1 MESPKLRNSVKIVKS
16 ILSSACEHVLK
27 YKDERV
33 PVIPFVKGKQWDY
46 QSGFPNKAFNVLKKK
61 KQLGDFAS
69 AQDISAALA
78 AHIMEHHS
86 EFIKS
91 AEANAKGFLFLNM
104 SDKFLTA
111 EVNTLLSFG
120 EDLRVENPQKSETV
134 VVDFSSPNIAKEM
147 HVGHL
152 RSTIIGESICRVLEF
167 LGHDVR
173 RVNHIGDWGTQ
184 FGMLI
189 EHMMDVYPD
198 YVKSRPDLKD
208 LDSFYKE
215 SKKRFD
221 SDEEFKKRAQAKV
234 VRLQSGDKDLL
245 IAWRILCDVSRAFF
259 DRIYTRLDITNNE
272 YGESYYNDMIPSVI
286 TELEEKDLIK
296 VDKGAKCLF
305 VPKKKVPLMVQKS
318 DGGYNYDTT
327 DLAASR
333 FRLLDWKATRVIY
346 LTDVG
351 QFPHFDL
358 IFRASQMA
366 GWHTP
371 PKTRMEHMGFGIVLG
386 EDGGRI
392 RTREGKSVKLMDLLD
407 EAALRAKTQL
417 QQRLGS
423 MDQEGAKT
431 KLEEHDI
438 DAAAEILGIAAV
450 KYFDLRQNR
459 IQNYKFSFDAMLNQ
473 KGNTAVYLMYSY
485 IRVCSIIRKLDK
497 VKSGT
502 ETETQP
508 PKFEFTDEA
517 EKQLARQMIRFPET
531 LDMAQDKL
539 QINRICDFLYL
550 LAVRVAEAY
559 GQYKVLN
566 NEHTLIRI
574 QLIKAVKKMMD
585 KCFYLLGINTIDKI

>member
-1 MESPKLRNSVKIVKS
+1 MEISKLRNSVKIVKN
-16 ILSSACEHVLK
+16 ILGKASEQVLK
-27 YKDERV
+27 YKDDRI
-33 PVIPFVKGKQWDY
+33 PVIPFVKGKEWDY
-46 QSGFPNKAFNVLKKK
+46 QSGFPNKAFNILKKK
-61 KQLGDFAS
+61 KQLGDFK
-69 AQDISAALA
+69 SAADVATHLA
-78 AHIMEHHS
+78 NYMLENHS
-86 EFIKS
+86 DMIKS
-91 AEANAKGFLFLNM
+91 AEGNSKGFLFVLM
-104 SDKFLTA
+104 S
-111 EVNTLLSFG
+111 EGYLLDEMNKLLAFN
-120 EDLRVENPQKSETV
+120 DDIKVENVQEKETV

-189 EHMMDVYPD
+189 AHMMDLYPN
-198 YVKSRPDLKD
+198 YLEKQPELKD
-208 LDSFYKE
+208 LETFYKE

-221 SDEEFKKRAQAKV
+221 SDEEFKKRAQTNV
-234 VRLQSGDKDLL
+234 VKLQSGDEDFLK
-245 IAWRILCDVSRAFF
+245 AWKILCDVSRTFF
-259 DRIYTRLDITNNE
+259 VKIYTRLDITNKE
-272 YGESYYNDMIPSVI
+272 YGESFYNSMIPSVI
-286 TELEEKDLIK
+286 EELEGKDLIK

-327 DLAASR
+327 DLAAAR
-333 FRLLDWKATRVIY
+333 FRLLDWKANRVIY

-358 IFRASQMA
+358 IFRASAMA

-392 RTREGKSVKLMDLLD
+392 KTREGKSVKLMDLLD
-407 EAALRAKTQL
+407 EAASRAKAQL
-417 QQRLGS
+417 EERFETGEDKEGS
-423 MDQEGAKT
+423 KT
-431 KLEEHDI
+431 KLEKKDI
-438 DAAAEILGIAAV
+438 DHAAEVMGIAAV

-473 KGNTAVYLMYSY
+473 KGDTAVYLMYSY
-485 IRVCSIIRKLDK
+485 IRICSIIRKMGVDEADLK
-497 VKSGT
+497 KK
-502 ETETQP
+502 
-508 PKFEFTDEA
+508 KFVFTDEA
-517 EKQLARQMIRFPET
+517 EKLMARQLIRFPET

-539 QINRICDFLYL
+539 QINRICEFLYV

-559 GQYKVLN
+559 NLYKVLN
-566 NEHTLIRI
+566 NEHTESRILLI
-574 QLIKAVKKMMD
+574 LAVKKMME
-585 KCFYLLGINTIDKI
+585 KCFFLLGIKTIDRI

>member
-1 MESPKLRNSVKIVKS
+1 MESPQLRNSVKIVKS
-16 ILSSACEHVLK
+16 ILTEACEQVLG
-27 YKDERV
+27 YKDDRV

-46 QSGFPNKAFNVLKKK
+46 QSGFPNKAFNILKKK
-61 KQLGDFAS
+61 KQLGTFGS
-69 AQDISAALA
+69 AQEISAALA
-78 AHIMEHHS
+78 KHILEKHPNM
-86 EFIKS
+86 IKS
-91 AEANAKGFLFLNM
+91 AEANAKGFLFVNL
-104 SDKFLTA
+104 SDEFLTA
-111 EVNTLLSFG
+111 EINTLLSFTD
-120 EDLRVENPQKSETV
+120 ELRVENPQKPETV

-173 RVNHIGDWGTQ
+173 RVNHVGDWGTQ

-198 YVKSRPDLKD
+198 YVTNRPDLKD
-208 LDSFYKE
+208 LDSFYKQ

-221 SDEEFKKRAQAKV
+221 SDEDFKKRAQAKV

-245 IAWRILCDVSRAFF
+245 TAWRILCDVSRSFF
-259 DRIYTRLDITNNE
+259 DQIYKRLDISNKE

-286 TELEEKDLIK
+286 AELEEKGLIK

-327 DLAASR
+327 DLAAAR

-358 IFRASQMA
+358 VFRGSEMA

-417 QQRLGS
+417 HERLAS
-423 MDQEGAKT
+423 VDQEGAKT
-431 KLEEHDI
+431 MLDEQDVE
-438 DAAAEILGIAAV
+438 AAAEVLGIAAV

-459 IQNYKFSFDAMLNQ
+459 IQNYKFSYNAMLSQ

-485 IRVCSIIRKLDK
+485 IRVCSIIRKLPQ
-497 VKSGT
+497 T
-502 ETETQP
+502 ESEAKPVQ
-508 PKFEFTDEA
+508 FQFTHEA
-517 EKQLARQMIRFPET
+517 EKQLARQLIRFPET
-531 LDMAQDKL
+531 LDMTQDKL

-566 NEHTLIRI
+566 NEHTAVRSLLIV
-574 QLIKAVKKMMD
+574 AVKKMME
-585 KCFYLLGINTIDKI
+585 KCFYLLGIKTIDKI